1 VGAHYN
7 LSMAR
12 RVAAAISLACS
23 AAALAFFASDP
34 LAAGTGV
41 ASPTASLAATGPPN
55 PTAATQA
62 FGRWLH
68 GRYGS
73 VRGYWTCPI
82 AQRYDNRID
91 CLAEVNV
98 AERRHL
104 TAASA
109 TLSGGHL
116 VFSRI
121 RDTAW
126 VRRWS
131 PYSRRYLI
139 GPQSFN
145 VPGKASENS
154 PAFDWAFIAQGAAA
168 EWRRYSAFH
177 VDGYDGYAKG
187 WSRFFDFACSVHRSL
202 VVCANSFGDAM
213 RYKPAP

>member
-1 VGAHYN
+1 MGAHYN
-7 LSMAR
+7 VSMAC

-23 AAALAFFASDP
+23 AAALVLFASDL
-34 LAAGTGV
+34 LAAGTAV
-41 ASPTASLAATGPPN
+41 ASPTASLAATGA
-55 PTAATQA
+55 PTSDAATQA

-73 VRGYWTCPI
+73 VEGYWTCPI
-82 AQRYDNRID
+82 AQRYHNRID
-91 CLAEVNV
+91 CLAEVHV
-98 AERRHL
+98 AATRHL
-104 TAASA
+104 TAATA
-109 TLSGGHL
+109 TLSGGHP

-131 PYSRRYLI
+131 AYSRRYLI

-154 PAFDWAFIAQGAAA
+154 PAFDWAWIAQGAASK
-168 EWRRYSAFH
+168 WRWHSAFH

-213 RYKPAP
+213 RYKPVP

>member
-1 VGAHYN
+1 MGANYN
-7 LSMAR
+7 VSMGR
-12 RVAAAISLACS
+12 RVAATISVGCS
-23 AAALAFFASDP
+23 AAALVLFASGR
-34 LAAGTGV
+34 LAAGAGV
-41 ASPTASLAATGPPN
+41 ASPTASPAATGA
-55 PTAATQA
+55 PTSNAATQA

-68 GRYGS
+68 GRYKN
-73 VRGYWTCPI
+73 VKGYWTCPI
-82 AQRYDNRID
+82 AQRYHNRID

-104 TAASA
+104 IAATV

-131 PYSRRYLI
+131 AYSRRYLI
-139 GPQSFN
+139 GPQSFD

-154 PAFDWAFIAQGAAA
+154 PAFDWAWIAQGAGA
-168 EWRRYSAFH
+168 EWRWHGAFH

-187 WSRFFDFACSVHRSL
+187 WSRFFDFACSVHRNV

-213 RYKPAP
+213 RYKPLP